1 MSETVLLW
9 ALGYAEIALGLACLL
24 AGWRLLLGPR
34 AHDRVLGMDT
44 LYSNIMLLTL
54 VVGIRSGSSFFFEVA
69 VLIAILGFAATSAL
83 AKFLLR
89 GEVIE

>member
-24 AGWRLLLGPR
+24 AGWRLLRGPR

-54 VVGIRSGSSFFFEVA
+54 VVGMRSGSSFFFEVA